1 MFISEIKN
9 NKIGNVKK
17 FINVKL
23 YGVKPSI
30 VIAPSKKGA
39 INITKNL
46 LFSSAVKLNLK
57 SFSQFYS
64 FYNSLCLQYDHSLPN
79 VKVHESKLYQIPQR
93 NLFS

>member
-1 MFISEIKN
+1 MDFFFLYLDCVRFLIIKIKN

-39 INITKNL
+39 KNITKNL
-46 LFSSAVKLNLK
+46 LLNKIFKLNLK
-57 SFSQFYS
+57 SFFR
-64 FYNSLCLQYDHSLPN
+64 FCPLYN
-79 VKVHESKLYQIPQR
+79 
-93 NLFS
+93 NLDF

>member
-1 MFISEIKN
+1 MDFFFLYLDCVRFLIVKIKN

-39 INITKNL
+39 KNITKNL
-46 LFSSAVKLNLK
+46 LLNKIFKLNLK
-57 SFSQFYS
+57 SFFR
-64 FYNSLCLQYDHSLPN
+64 FCPLYN
-79 VKVHESKLYQIPQR
+79 
-93 NLFS
+93 NLDF